1 MKLEVEVTDNTNA
14 DKIKA
19 KAVVPYKQNKDADA
33 DTKDDEKKE
42 QELKD
47 LLDRVALR
55 MTNTSRKLGQAFD
68 EAAAKAVLTKE
79 INDISFAKDKGIKVD
94 SVTVKDAATMT
105 YTVKIS
111 VHSCQWMVDSVWAF
125 FSL

>member
-1 MKLEVEVTDNTNA
+1 MVSPMLNA

-111 VHSCQWMVDSVWAF
+111 VHSCQ
-125 FSL
+125 